1 MAAVEDTRTAGASDG
16 KPASRRRSS
25 SQGIRRR
32 RIGRRSTGVLVTI
45 GAAALLIGTAATPA
59 SATPAPQPAA
69 MQQTPPPQDDPFYT
83 PPDPLPDVA
92 PGTVLRSRQ
101 IDVSSNGFSVPVNA
115 WQVLYRS
122 TSATFDPNAVS
133 GTVIVP
139 EQEWSG
145 EGERPVVS
153 YAVGT
158 HGLGP
163 TCAPSYKLATGSEQ
177 EFSLFSQAL
186 NRGWAVAV
194 TDYEGLGTPGPHTY
208 VAGRSLGHAMLDAA
222 RAAARLPD
230 AGLNDAAPIGL
241 WGYSEGGFATGW
253 AAQRAADYAP
263 ELNVAGSAVGAAPAD
278 METMANLH
286 DGGPASGLVLA
297 AAVGLARAYPD
308 APFDEI
314 LTDEGKQMAA
324 EISTQCVEE
333 FSSRYAFRSL
343 ASYTTV
349 DDPMALPEWQ
359 RVLDDIRLGGTT
371 PQTPAMIYHSP
382 TDELVTFDQAI
393 TLNRA
398 WCAGGG
404 TVQLQPA
411 VVGDH
416 VVGAVTGAPL
426 AVDYLGGRFTGQQ
439 APDTCATA
447 P

>member
-1 MAAVEDTRTAGASDG
+1 MTAVDDNRTARARMG
-16 KPASRRRSS
+16 RRRTM
-25 SQGIRRR
+25 R
-32 RIGRRSTGVLVTI
+32 VLVTL
-45 GAAALLIGTAATPA
+45 GATTALVTGAVTQASAAAVTPA
-59 SATPAPQPAA
+59 TQAMPQPAA
-69 MQQTPPPQDDPFYT
+69 LQQAIPPPQDDPFYT
-83 PPDPLPDVA
+83 PPDPLPDVE
-92 PGTVLRSRQ
+92 PGTVFRSRQ
-101 IDVSSNGFSVPVNA
+101 IDVSDNGFSVPVNA

-122 TSATFDPNAVS
+122 TSATFEPNAVS

-139 EQEWSG
+139 EGAWTG
-145 EGERPVVS
+145 EGERPLVS

-163 TCAPSYKLATGSEQ
+163 ECAPSYKLATGSER

-186 NRGWAVAV
+186 NRGWAVVV

-208 VAGRSLGHAMLDAA
+208 VAGRSLGHAQLDAT
-222 RAAARLPD
+222 RAAAELPD
-230 AGLNDAAPIGL
+230 AGLGDTAQVGL
-241 WGYSEGGFATGW
+241 WGYSEGGFSTAW

-263 ELNVAGSAVGAAPAD
+263 ELNVAGAAVGAAPAD
-278 METMANLH
+278 MEDMANLH

-308 APFDEI
+308 APFEEI
-314 LTDEGKQMAA
+314 LTDEGKEMAA

-333 FSSRYAFRSL
+333 FSARYAFRSL
-343 ASYTTV
+343 SSYTTV

-371 PQTPAMIYHSP
+371 PQAPAMIYHSP

-393 TLNRA
+393 VLNEA
-398 WCAGGG
+398 WCGSGA
-404 TVQLQPA
+404 TVQFQPA
-411 VVGDH
+411 VIGDH
-416 VVGAVTGAPL
+416 VLGAITGAPL